1 MKNLIYFI
9 LFSVSLVNAQDFE
22 GVISAYLDTNRT
34 EMGLQQQDIADISIN
49 SQSFSNSMQLYN
61 VYVSQNYQ
69 GIEIY
74 NSVSNF
80 AIRNNQVLNANVIFT
95 ANLST
100 KANSVTP
107 GITPYSA
114 IVKAA
119 YELGI
124 SSPAG
129 LELLSAD
136 GHNYEFTN
144 GNISLENIP
153 VKLVYQSVEN
163 NSLRLAWDL
172 SIYLLEATHYYSVR
186 IDAMTGV
193 LLDVDDWTVNCEF
206 GSGPHTHSSLKE
218 QDSTSSALFSV
229 EREMGM
235 VDNLMVPQY
244 RVFPMPIE
252 SPSHGSEQIVSEPSD
267 PVASPFGWHDTDG
280 TAGAEYTI
288 TRGNNV
294 WAQEDVNGNNGTGNS
309 PDGGAGLEFD
319 FPYDF
324 VNPPNN
330 MLDAITTNLFYWNN
344 IIHDVWY
351 QYGFDE
357 SSGNFQVNN
366 YGNGG
371 LQGDAVFADAQ
382 DGSGTNN
389 ANFATPPD
397 GGNPRMQMFLWSPSA
412 LLETVTVNNGP
423 LAGNYIGLAAN
434 YGAPLPSTPLTAD
447 FVLVEDDNSGTSTDP
462 YDACDPITNGASLV
476 GKIAVIRRGSCEFGF
491 KSLAAQ
497 NEGAVAVIM
506 VNNIPGDP
514 ILMGGGAVGGS
525 VTIPCLMVSQ
535 ADGEAFITELISGTI
550 NGSIQ
555 DVPPGPS
562 LDGDVDNG
570 IITHEY
576 GHGISNRLTGGPGA
590 AGCLQNAEQMGE
602 GWSDWFG
609 LMLTI
614 EPGDQPEDVRGIGTY
629 VLGQTTTGT
638 GIRTYPYSTDFAIN
652 PQTYSD
658 IIGCTFPHC
667 VGEVWAGMLWEMTWD
682 LIDLYGFDP
691 DFYNGTG
698 GNNIAMQLVIDG
710 LKLQPCSPGFVT
722 GRDAILA
729 ADQLANGGANQC
741 LIWEAFARRGLGLSA
756 DQGSNNSVNDGVEAF
771 DVPTTPD
778 CILGNA
784 NTNLDINF
792 RIYPNPTNDLLNIS
806 SVIDVGEVNVS
817 ISDLNGR
824 KVYSEDTELS
834 GVKTIQVGH
843 LRTGLYIVQIEGANY
858 VHNAKVI
865 IH

>member
-1 MKNLIYFI
+1 MKKLFYII
-9 LFSVSLVNAQDFE
+9 LFFVSIVSAQDFK
-22 GVISAYLDTNRT
+22 GTVSSYLNTNRV
-34 EMGLQQQDIADISIN
+34 EIGLQQQDIVDISIN
-49 SQSFSNSMQLYN
+49 SQSFSNSMQLHN

-69 GIEIY
+69 GIEIH

-80 AIRNNQVLNANVIFT
+80 AIRDNEVLRADVIFT
-95 ANLST
+95 ADLST
-100 KANSVTP
+100 KVNATNP
-107 GITPYSA
+107 GISPHLA
-114 IVKAA
+114 IEKAA
-119 YELGI
+119 AELGV
-124 SSPAG
+124 SNPTG
-129 LELLSAD
+129 LELLSSD

-153 VKLVYQSVEN
+153 VQLVYQSIEN
-163 NSLRLAWDL
+163 NILRLAWDL
-172 SIYLLEATHYYSVR
+172 SIYLLDASHYYSVR

-193 LLDVDDWTVNCEF
+193 LLDMDDWTVNCDF
-206 GSGPHTHSSLKE
+206 GSGSHTHSSLRD
-218 QDSTSSALFSV
+218 QNIDSPIFNIENKTSMAETV
-229 EREMGM
+229 
-235 VDNLMVPQY
+235 MVPQY

-267 PVASPFGWHDTDG
+267 PVASPFGWHDTNG
-280 TAGAEYTI
+280 ASGAEYTI

-294 WAQEDVNGNNGTGNS
+294 WAQEDTNGNNGTGNS
-309 PDGGAGLEFD
+309 PDGGSGLEFD

-371 LQGDAVFADAQ
+371 MAGDEVNADAQ

-397 GGNPRMQMFLWSPSA
+397 GINPRMQMFLWSPSA
-412 LLETVTVNNGP
+412 LLETVTINNGP

-462 YDACDPITNGASLV
+462 YDACDPITNGVSIA

-497 NEGAVAVIM
+497 NEGAVAVII
-506 VNNIPGDP
+506 VNNVPGDP
-514 ILMGGGAVGGS
+514 ILMGGGAAGGS

-535 ADGEAFITELISGTI
+535 ADGEAIITELSGATV

-576 GHGISNRLTGGPGA
+576 GHGISNRLTGGPA
-590 AGCLQNAEQMGE
+590 ASGCLQNDEQMGE

-609 LMLTI
+609 LMLTL
-614 EPGDQPEDVRGIGTY
+614 EPGDQGEDVRGIGTY

-667 VGEVWAGMLWEMTWD
+667 VGEVWAGMLWELTWD
-682 LIDLYGFDP
+682 LIAQYGFDP

-698 GNNIAMQLVIDG
+698 GNNIAMQLVIDA

-729 ADQLANGGANQC
+729 ADELANGGANQC

-756 DQGSNNSVNDGVEAF
+756 NQGSNNSVNDGVEAF
-771 DVPTTPD
+771 DVPTTPG
-778 CILGNA
+778 CFLG
-784 NTNLDINF
+784 TSSSNLDQNF
-792 RIYPNPTNDLLNIS
+792 IIYPNPTNGIINIRS
-806 SVIDVGEVNVS
+806 LIDVGEVHIS
-817 ISDLNGR
+817 ILDLNGR
-824 KVYSEDTELS
+824 KVYSENTDLNEII
-834 GVKTIQVGH
+834 TIQAGH
-843 LRTGLYIVQIEGANY
+843 LRTGLYIVQIEGDNY

-865 IH
+865 IK